1 MNARSLILLL
11 VAASAGVAQ
20 QPGTLVVA
28 HVMDVRDGSL
38 IPAADVT
45 ILGGEFR
52 GRTDSLGRVAI
63 AAVPA
68 GEYSVEARR
77 LGYKPAVTHV
87 IVSGADSLEVV
98 LALSPISQALPGMKV
113 TETAATIHLREFEER
128 LRNHIGGFFITDSV
142 IRRAEADGIEVL
154 LKGRVPGIRPATG
167 PGGKVFVFST
177 RGQTSLQFR
186 KGGETPP
193 CQVEVFLDGVR
204 LLDGD
209 AALVPLMDLAGIEY
223 YPPGY
228 APPQYRIPATGWFWQ
243 GRLGLRRPAAV
254 DPPLS
259 LASSHMVRPLSR
271 GHWRAR
277 SETILPTAD

>member
-11 VAASAGVAQ
+11 VVASAGVAQ

-28 HVMDVRDGSL
+28 HVMDIRDGSL
-38 IPAADVT
+38 ISAAEVM
-45 ILGGEFR
+45 ILGAEFR

-128 LRNHIGGFFITDSV
+128 VRNHIGGFFITDSV

-154 LKGRVPGIRPATG
+154 LKGRVPGIRPVTR
-167 PGGKVFVFST
+167 PDGKVLVFST
-177 RGQTSLQFR
+177 RGQTSLQTSL
-186 KGGETPP
+186 KSGGPPP

-209 AALVPLMDLAGIEY
+209 AALVPLIGLAGIEY
-223 YPPGY
+223 YPPSY
-228 APPQYRIPATGWFWQ
+228 APPQYRISAPVGSGNGGSACGVLLLWT
-243 GRLGLRRPAAV
+243 RP
-254 DPPLS
+254 
-259 LASSHMVRPLSR
+259 
-271 GHWRAR
+271 
-277 SETILPTAD
+277 